1 MTRRSTLSAV
11 PLVLVVGILLLLA
24 LAPLATAAP
33 APWPQTWASPFVTD
47 AAKEFRFLTAGPAGS
62 AYAVGSYVRSAPGMS
77 TMVLTRLAAGDGTL
91 RWPATVV
98 TQGPGG
104 TGAVPLD
111 VATQRTSQDLI
122 VAGVSHQSVD
132 PDAYVGRFA
141 AADGHLIW
149 QRSWNGAAREGDQA
163 AGVAVDANGNVYAVG
178 SSDTAGAWGNGM
190 VLKYDKTGA
199 FKWKYVLASTRDD
212 GLWDCA
218 VDSAGNLY
226 ATGEYNSNSDT
237 AGSLVTIKVSPAGR
251 LLWRSTITAP
261 GASCCGWFLRVR
273 GTSVYVGGTREGDG
287 ARTIVARYTSSGT
300 LKWKRTSSRAITN
313 FAGMTVDGK
322 GRLVTVG
329 DFQAAPPALP
339 VDGGWVEVWSPA
351 TTASGPLWET
361 TFTYIAATAEVHDAS
376 LSAVAVDSTGRIY
389 CAGSWDTMPDGGGTD
404 AVVVSYAPSG
414 ASSWSGPDR
423 SWTHDDPLRAADSYF
438 GLLRVSDA
446 EIYACGYESGA
457 TGWRGLVEHP
467 RTVGFAP

>member
-1 MTRRSTLSAV
+1 MARRSTLSAV
-11 PLVLVVGILLLLA
+11 PLVLVVSILLMLA

-33 APWPQTWASPFVTD
+33 APWPQMWASPFVTD
-47 AAKEFRFLTAGPAGS
+47 AAKEFRLLTAGPAGT
-62 AYAVGSYVRSAPGMS
+62 AYAVGSYMRPAPGKA
-77 TMVLTRLAAGDGTL
+77 TMVLTRLAVDDGTP

-98 TQGPGG
+98 SQGPGG

-141 AADGHLIW
+141 AADGHAIW

-163 AGVAVDANGNVYAVG
+163 SGVAVDASGNVYAVG

-199 FKWKYVLASTRDD
+199 FKWKYVLTSTRDD

-218 VDSAGNLY
+218 VDSSGNLY
-226 ATGEYNSNSDT
+226 ATGEYASNWST
-237 AGSLVTIKVSPAGR
+237 TGSFVIIKVSPAGR
-251 LLWRSTITAP
+251 LLWQRTIAAS

-273 GTSVYVGGTREGDG
+273 GTSVYVGGTRDG
-287 ARTIVARYTSSGT
+287 ATSRTIVARYTSSGT

-329 DFQAAPPALP
+329 DFEAAPPALP
-339 VDGGWVEVWSPA
+339 VDGGWVEVWAPA
-351 TTASGPLWET
+351 TTASGPLWKT
-361 TFTYIAATAEVHDAS
+361 TFTYIAATDEVHDAS
-376 LSAVAVDSTGRIY
+376 LSAVTVDSTGRIY
-389 CAGSWDTMPDGGGTD
+389 CAGSWDTLPDGGGTD

-414 ASSWSGPDR
+414 SSAWSGPDR
-423 SWTHDDPLRAADSYF
+423 SWTHDGPLRAADSYF
-438 GLLRVSDA
+438 GLLRVSDG
-446 EIYACGYESGA
+446 EFYACGYESGA
-457 TGWRGLVEHP
+457 TGWRGLVERP
-467 RTVGFAP
+467 QTVGFVP